1 MVLKFD
7 KFKKHVIIADIHK
20 KKGGIF
26 MKINWNKVCYLVLG
40 SIAIALA
47 SILSAL
53 LLLTDYTVLTYISF
67 FGTYLFGIY
76 FMKTQRKYKL
86 MK

>member
-1 MVLKFD
+1 
-7 KFKKHVIIADIHK
+7 
-20 KKGGIF
+20 

-47 SILSAL
+47 SILSTL
-53 LLLTDYTVLTYISF
+53 LLLTDYIILTYISF

-76 FMKTQRKYKL
+76 FIKTQKKFKL